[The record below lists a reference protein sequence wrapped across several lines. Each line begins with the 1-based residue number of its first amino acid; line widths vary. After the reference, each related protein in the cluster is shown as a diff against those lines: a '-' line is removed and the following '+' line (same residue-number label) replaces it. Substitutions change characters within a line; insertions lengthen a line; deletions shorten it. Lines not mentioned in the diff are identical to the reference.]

1 MGFFS
6 IDISYVLFNSL
17 KGSILIIMFILPR
30 KAWSF
35 GPRFFVLAKRR
46 IYGMKLEFE
55 DAIKNREYDVYESL
69 ESTVN

>member
-1 MGFFS
+1 MTLSNTSPF
-6 IDISYVLFNSL
+6 
-17 KGSILIIMFILPR
+17 KGQT

-55 DAIKNREYDVYESL
+55 GAIKNREYDVYESL